1 MTARVLVVDDVRSN
15 LKLLQTRLSLEYFE
29 VLAATNGPDAIA
41 ICEKGGCDI
50 VLLDVKMPGMDG
62 FEVCRRLRTA
72 PDTAHLPIVLLTAL
86 DRPADRVRGLES
98 GADDFLTK
106 PVDEIALIARV
117 RSLVRLKF
125 SIDELRARAAH
136 SAEAGTAEPSQA
148 LKLDASERGRL
159 LLVDEQRSSSERI
172 LGALSPYHDVILAN
186 DPGEALAMAREE
198 AIDLMI
204 VSLGSGAFDGLR
216 LCSQVRSHERTRNL
230 PILLIADPDDRP
242 KVLRGLELGVNDY
255 LTRPIDRNE
264 LLARVR
270 TNIRQ
275 KLYADRLR
283 QSVQQSIEMALL
295 RRADWAQQSPLAR
308 APPAGDDRNRA
319 RERRGADHDGSRH
332 RPFQARER
340 HLWSRRRRS
349 RAQGLCRSAARNR
362 SRRRPHLPSG
372 RRGIRRCDAGRRHGR
387 SGADRGTRAPDHR
400 EPGLRRRRRGR
411 LRFDYGLDWSRR
423 MAGELG
429 FRRALSSSR
438 PSALSVEV
446 GGPQSRHSGRRLK
459 SFSVANVRSKD
470 GRLSTPYA
478 GEGKGEGPAAISRK
492 CRRSPSSQP
501 SLRARREGAVA
512 ALCLAHS
519 NPP

>member
-1 MTARVLVVDDVRSN
+1 MTARVLVVDDVRAN

-62 FEVCRRLRTA
+62 FEVCRRLRTM
-72 PDTAHLPIVLLTAL
+72 PETAHLPIVLLTAL

-125 SIDELRARAAH
+125 SIDELRSRA
-136 SAEAGTAEPSQA
+136 AGTAEPSQA

-172 LGALSPYHDVILAN
+172 QGALSPYHDVILAN
-186 DPGEALAMAREE
+186 DPGEARAMAREE
-198 AIDLMI
+198 TIDLMI
-204 VSLGSGAFDGLR
+204 VSLGFGAFDGLR
-216 LCSQVRSHERTRNL
+216 LCSQARSHERTRNL
-230 PILLIADPDDRP
+230 PLLIIADPDDRP

-283 QSVQQSIEMALL
+283 QSVQQSIEMALYDAL
-295 RRADWAQQSPLAR
+295 TGLNNRRSLERRLPAMIESARLRGAALTMMILDIDHFKRVNDTYGHDVGDRVLKGFAAQLQEIVRGGDLLCRLGGEEFVVVMPDVDTNQAARIAERARRTTESRDFVLDGAAGSVSVTVSIGLAELRDKWDSAELYRRADR
-308 APPAGDDRNRA
+308 ALYLSKSAGRNRVT
-319 RERRGADHDGSRH
+319 ED
-332 RPFQARER
+332 
-340 HLWSRRRRS
+340 
-349 RAQGLCRSAARNR
+349 AA
-362 SRRRPHLPSG
+362 
-372 RRGIRRCDAGRRHGR
+372 
-387 SGADRGTRAPDHR
+387 
-400 EPGLRRRRRGR
+400 
-411 LRFDYGLDWSRR
+411 
-423 MAGELG
+423 
-429 FRRALSSSR
+429 
-438 PSALSVEV
+438 
-446 GGPQSRHSGRRLK
+446 
-459 SFSVANVRSKD
+459 
-470 GRLSTPYA
+470 
-478 GEGKGEGPAAISRK
+478 
-492 CRRSPSSQP
+492 
-501 SLRARREGAVA
+501 
-512 ALCLAHS
+512 
-519 NPP
+519 